1 MHLVYPKKDGTT
13 VEKFFFGMEEE
24 LRAKLRGQGKI
35 LRTVHGNF
43 GHVARIDEG
52 SVIAE
57 PFEAT
62 QGQRTPMAE
71 TDMEMSP
78 DIVQWWVARLQGPT
92 IGM

>member
-1 MHLVYPKKDGTT
+1 
-13 VEKFFFGMEEE
+13 
-24 LRAKLRGQGKI
+24 
-35 LRTVHGNF
+35 VHGNF